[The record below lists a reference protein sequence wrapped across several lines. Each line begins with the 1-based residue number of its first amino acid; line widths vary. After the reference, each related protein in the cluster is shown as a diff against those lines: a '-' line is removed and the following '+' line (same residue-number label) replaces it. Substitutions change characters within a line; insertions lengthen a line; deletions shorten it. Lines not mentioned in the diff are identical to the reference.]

1 MICFSVKN
9 LYVAQRI
16 ASTNLYLQLVPP
28 SPLTAR
34 RLLASLAFVLLPREI
49 QRVLKPSDVVVLA
62 RITERQ
68 MDSGS
73 WPAQIRPP
81 PCFCRE

>member
-1 MICFSVKN
+1 MLLNILPQQTFIFN
-9 LYVAQRI
+9 LFLRH
-16 ASTNLYLQLVPP
+16 
-28 SPLTAR
+28 LTAR
-34 RLLASLAFVLLPREI
+34 RLVASLAFVLLPREI